1 MFPKD
6 YAVMGAVLH
15 QGDFFASLIGM
26 PGAKD
31 AIFVLCETYKMF
43 ITTAAMEYSTS
54 CTPKFA

>member
-1 MFPKD
+1 
-6 YAVMGAVLH
+6 MGAVLH

-31 AIFVLCETYKMF
+31 AISILCETYKMF